1 MLARARSH
9 FLIRLANIKRALVVF
24 RIALEVPAQRLLRL
38 QGGLQLLNFFSKLR
52 NLAGSRRR
60 RLGRAL
66 LKKFDAFVHPDR
78 LEPVRLCFFIQLPN
92 AIFKNSLLLNDISL
106 LQHGEGR

>member
-1 MLARARSH
+1 MLTTCSSH
-9 FLIRLANIKRALVVF
+9 FLLRLASIERTLEIF
-24 RIALEVPAQRLLRL
+24 RIALEVPAHGLLRL
-38 QGGLQLLNFFSKLR
+38 QGGLQLLNFFSKLS
-52 NLAGSRRR
+52 NLAGGCRG

-78 LEPVRLCFFIQLPN
+78 LQTVHLCFFIQLPN